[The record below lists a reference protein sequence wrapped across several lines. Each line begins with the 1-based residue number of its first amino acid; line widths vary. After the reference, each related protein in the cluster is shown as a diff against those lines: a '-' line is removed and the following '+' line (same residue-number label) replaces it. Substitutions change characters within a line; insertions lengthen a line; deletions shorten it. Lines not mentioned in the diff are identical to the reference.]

1 MHPLLGIV
9 SFAAMAAVVLAVTA
23 VVCKNRLK
31 EQPANLLITKAPKA
45 GKKIFLE
52 RIGFFWKHLS
62 FKYKSSKGSISFTY
76 DKDGRVVKQSNGLEF
91 IYDQS
96 GIAGIK
102 YNNATYFYRKDGQG
116 NIAAILDSN
125 GNVVVEYKYDSWGNH
140 AVLYWNKVDNEEK
153 YSDEDDAAFD
163 ENYERNKTLAKL
175 NPFRYRG
182 YYYDTETGL
191 YFLKT
196 RYYDPEVGRFITID
210 SISYIDPETINGLN
224 LYAYCG
230 NNPVMGYDPDG
241 TWDWGRFWAGLLIG
255 LVTIAAVALTVVTFG
270 TGSIAGGIIIGATI
284 GAAGSMFSQTVIE
297 GKSFSEINFLQVGL
311 GALTGALCA
320 IPGVGLIG
328 GTIISGVSGIVSA
341 RIDGASWENAL
352 ISGLWSAAT
361 ALVAGIVLRGI
372 GMAKISKIGKGNYA
386 GKKVFLNHTGLKGL
400 KSFSP
405 AINKTTSLLKY
416 IYSNVGL
423 RGLSKLTA
431 QTAGFGMSL
440 ILDIITALLP

>member
-9 SFAAMAAVVLAVTA
+9 SFAAM
-23 VVCKNRLK
+23 
-31 EQPANLLITKAPKA
+31 
-45 GKKIFLE
+45 
-52 RIGFFWKHLS
+52 
-62 FKYKSSKGSISFTY
+62 
-76 DKDGRVVKQSNGLEF
+76 
-91 IYDQS
+91 
-96 GIAGIK
+96 
-102 YNNATYFYRKDGQG
+102 
-116 NIAAILDSN
+116 
-125 GNVVVEYKYDSWGNH
+125 
-140 AVLYWNKVDNEEK
+140 
-153 YSDEDDAAFD
+153 
-163 ENYERNKTLAKL
+163 
-175 NPFRYRG
+175 
-182 YYYDTETGL
+182 
-191 YFLKT
+191 
-196 RYYDPEVGRFITID
+196 
-210 SISYIDPETINGLN
+210 
-224 LYAYCG
+224 
-230 NNPVMGYDPDG
+230 
-241 TWDWGRFWAGLLIG
+241 
-255 LVTIAAVALTVVTFG
+255 AAVALTVVTFG

-440 ILDIITALLP
+440 ILNIITALLP